1 VVVDCVNTATGLSY
15 QDVFVG
21 ANKVRERLDHPL
33 DDAGRADVEAF
44 LLSQSV
50 PQIVRHV
57 TVLHRALV
65 DVGARV
71 YVKVG
76 TTGTGGM
83 GLNIPYTHG
92 EDRPSR
98 VLMAKT
104 EAGFGHT
111 GLLFLAARTPGGPV
125 IKEVKPA
132 AMIGFKGVASAAI
145 RRRGRPVEVVRPRA
159 LPLDGLTAY
168 EEPADTY
175 ATDGPLVVPVV
186 DTGENGVFSRG
197 EFAAITA
204 LGQMEFV
211 TPEEIAALVEREA
224 LGHATGHDVVGAL
237 AGAVLGPSYKAGLV
251 RGNAMSAL
259 ASLETQSAL
268 PSIALGQLGPP
279 ELSKLL
285 LEIRLL
291 LDVTGS
297 IDALA
302 DAGIDD
308 LRRRVDGV
316 LPDHP
321 VLRLG
326 PTIGV
331 PVLSSD
337 GRTLWR
343 GPRLNVPERSGLSE
357 RFSLSDAEEVDAW
370 ARRGWVDLRPS
381 SLTRWIDR
389 ARRIRELGDRPLGAG
404 SHATTIASLD
414 DEEIGGIV
422 AWVLANEFGGHRVA

>member
-1 VVVDCVNTATGLSY
+1 LSY

-21 ANKVRERLDHPL
+21 ANKVRERLERPL
-33 DDAGRADVEAF
+33 DDAGRADVESF
-44 LLSQSV
+44 LLSASV

-57 TVLHRALV
+57 TVLHAALV
-65 DVGARV
+65 DVSARV

-92 EDRPSR
+92 EDRPSK

-111 GLLFLAARTPGGPV
+111 GLLFLAARTPGGPA

-132 AMIGFKGVASAAI
+132 AMIGFKGVAHTAI
-145 RRRGRPVEVVRPRA
+145 RRRGVPVDVVLPRPV
-159 LPLDGLTAY
+159 PLAGDAAF
-168 EEPADTY
+168 EEDAGDYRTE
-175 ATDGPLVVPVV
+175 GPLQVPVV

-211 TPEEIAALVEREA
+211 TPEEIAALVEREID
-224 LGHATGHDVVGAL
+224 GRTTGHDVVAAL
-237 AGAVLGPSYKAGLV
+237 NGAVLGPSYKAGLV
-251 RGNAMSAL
+251 RANAMVAL
-259 ASLETQSAL
+259 DALERESAL
-268 PSIALGQLGPP
+268 PSVALGQLGPP

-291 LDVTGS
+291 LDVCGS
-297 IDALA
+297 LQGLASTSVDAL
-302 DAGIDD
+302 
-308 LRRRVDGV
+308 RTRVDGARAGHAV
-316 LPDHP
+316 M
-321 VLRLG
+321 RLG

-331 PVLSSD
+331 PILASD

-343 GPRLNVPERSGLSE
+343 GPRLNVPERSGLAA
-357 RFSLSDAEEVDAW
+357 RFSLSDPAAVDAW
-370 ARRGWVDLRPS
+370 ARKGWVDLRPPA
-381 SLTRWIDR
+381 LAGWIDR
-389 ARRIRELGDRPLGAG
+389 ARRICDLGDRPLGAG

-422 AWVLANEFGGHRVA
+422 AWVLANEFGGHRVE